1 MGKTHS
7 FHSEEDLFIEENED
21 KDVNKLSEIQIENC

>member
-7 FHSEEDLFIEENED
+7 FHSEEDLFIEENEN
-21 KDVNKLSEIQIENC
+21 KDINKSFDIQTENS